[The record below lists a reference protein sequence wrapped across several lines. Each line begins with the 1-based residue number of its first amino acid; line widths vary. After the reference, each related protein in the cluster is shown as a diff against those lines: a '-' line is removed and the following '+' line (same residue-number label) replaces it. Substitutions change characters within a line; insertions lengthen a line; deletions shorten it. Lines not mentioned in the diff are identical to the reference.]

1 LLLGTLRTIAAELDP
16 HAIVD
21 SPRSVASENRELAGT
36 TFLTAML
43 TGLAGLAGFLAVLGV
58 YGVSA
63 YTVQQRKREIAIRM
77 ALGANAGTVVRL
89 FLREGAVVLAGGLA
103 FGLVGAIVVSRGL
116 ENQLYAVGRFDPST
130 LATTWLLMAAA
141 GVLATW
147 WPARRASM
155 SSPIVALKQE

>member
-21 SPRSVASENRELAGT
+21 PPRSVASENRELAGT

-43 TGLAGLAGFLAVLGV
+43 TCFGGVAGFLAILGI
-58 YGVSA
+58 YGVTA
-63 YTVQQRKREIAIRM
+63 YAVQQRRREIAIRM
-77 ALGANAGTVVRL
+77 ALGANASAVVRL
-89 FLREGAVVLAGGLA
+89 FLKDGAVVLASGLG
-103 FGLVGAIVVSRGL
+103 FGLVGAFVVGRGL
-116 ENQLYAVGRFDPST
+116 ESRLYDVGRFDRLT
-130 LATTWLLMAAA
+130 LATTWLLVAAA